1 MKYVHDEIR
10 YDSERHKTI
19 LDAIMRRVQ
28 YSRQERDQNT
38 ERWKKDE
45 EQYLAYMPERTVDR
59 ERRAIRESG
68 KPQYT
73 TLFVPYSYATLMA
86 AHSYWVAAMLGR
98 DPVFQFAGRHGES
111 EMQRNSVEAVME
123 YQRMVGEMTT
133 KLYIWLL
140 DAGKYGVGYVWPY
153 WCEEISYVSG
163 IEERAPTFMGV
174 PIPLAPTKKVRVVNE
189 IPGYQGHRLMNI
201 RPQNALT
208 DPRVTHTNIQDGEFF
223 GYEGQIFWNAL
234 VSGQNEGLYYNIEKA
249 RTIQKKMKSEEGATS
264 TIRPDT
270 TSSPGADYSSIDPQ
284 MDMHNWGYFELC
296 IEIIP
301 RDWKLGSSTQP
312 EKWLFTVLEDQLIV
326 ASRPLGE
333 HHNKFPVGV
342 MEYEIDGYALHNRSM
357 SNILEPLSNTI
368 NFLVN
373 QHFYNVRKTLNNEII
388 YDPSKIVSA
397 DLKSPDPGKLIR
409 LRPTAYGTD
418 VRTVYTQLT
427 QVDMTQGHMRDML
440 SVVDFG
446 ERVSGVNANLQGILD
461 PRGRKTATE
470 VRGAGGAGAARQKT
484 IAEWMGAQGF
494 HPLAM
499 MLLQGTQQHM
509 TIERAYKIAG
519 EAVRQGGA
527 NLINVSP
534 DAIQGFFDFVPIN
547 GDAPQDKFAIASLW
561 RDLFKEIVMLPPIA
575 QQYNLPD
582 LFGWIAQLAGMRNID
597 RFKIQLTPDAQLADM
612 ARRGNVVPLG
622 GQNGAVSNIVAGG
635 GGSPP
640 AIPGPAAGGGS
651 QNTSGLPTPGQ
662 VAGVGPVS

>member
-1 MKYVHDEIR
+1 VKYVHDELT
-10 YDSERHKTI
+10 YGTERHKLV
-19 LDAIMRRVQ
+19 LDAIMRRVR
-28 YSRQERDQNT
+28 YAREERGRNT
-38 ERWKKDE
+38 DRWKKDE
-45 EQYLAYMPERTVDR
+45 EQYLAFMPERDVDTV
-59 ERRAIRESG
+59 RRNIREQG

-111 EMQRNSVEAVME
+111 EMQRNAVEAVLE

-153 WCEEISYVSG
+153 WCDEVNYVTG
-163 IEERAPTFMGV
+163 IEERMPTWLGV
-174 PIPLAPTKKVRVVNE
+174 PIPGATKKKVRVIQE
-189 IPGYQGHRLMNI
+189 IQGYSGHRLMNI
-201 RPQNALT
+201 RPANALA
-208 DPRVTHTNIQDGEFF
+208 DPRVTHTDIQKGEFF
-223 GYEGQIFWNAL
+223 GYEGKIFWNAL
-234 VSGQNEGLYYNIEKA
+234 VSGQNEGIYYNIERAKDIA
-249 RTIQKKMKSEEGATS
+249 INPKSEEGS
-264 TIRPDT
+264 DQVMRPDE
-270 TSSPGADYSSIDPQ
+270 SSMPAGGYSSIDPRL
-284 MDMHNWGYFELC
+284 DMKKWNYFEIC

-312 EKWLFTVLEDQLIV
+312 EKWLFTVLEDGLIV
-326 ASRPLGE
+326 GSRPLGE

-388 YDPSKIVSA
+388 YDPSRVMSI

-409 LRPTAYGTD
+409 LKPAAYGSD
-418 VRTVYTQLT
+418 VRTAVTQLQVADVT
-427 QVDMTQGHMRDML
+427 QAHMRDIL
-440 SVVDFG
+440 TVIDFG
-446 ERVSGVNANLQGILD
+446 ERVSGVNGNLQGILD

-470 VRGAGGAGAARQKT
+470 VRGAGAAGASRQKT
-484 IAEWMGAQGF
+484 TAEWMGAQGF
-494 HPLAM
+494 HPLSM
-499 MLLQGTQQHM
+499 MLLAGTQQHLTM
-509 TIERAYKIAG
+509 QRGYRIAG
-519 EAVRQGGA
+519 ETMRMQGQ
-527 NLINVSP
+527 NLIDVAP
-534 DAIQGFFDFVPIN
+534 DMIQGFFDFVPIS

-582 LFGWIAQLAGMRNID
+582 LFGWIAQLAGLRNID
-597 RFKIQLTPDAQLADM
+597 RFRIQLTPDQMLADQ
-612 ARRGNVVPLG
+612 ARRGNVVPIG
-622 GQNGAVSNIVAGG
+622 GQGGAVADISGAARGPGAAFGGPTGAGPEN
-635 GGSPP
+635 S
-640 AIPGPAAGGGS
+640 
-651 QNTSGLPTPGQ
+651 SGLPAPSQ
-662 VAGVGPVS
+662 VAGMGPVS